1 MIRSTRTILGAT
13 LLEVMLVLSII
24 ALIIL
29 MSVRYY
35 QATSNA
41 SQTQQVLA
49 LIQAITASADNLAMG
64 SATGYSQNATASNIT
79 SLAGASVLVS
89 PWGGTVSISGQTP
102 TSYAVNIP
110 GAPGPV
116 CTNVTNKLKTNTKY
130 TSLACGG
137 KISYTYNSTS

>member
-1 MIRSTRTILGAT
+1 MRRSLRSMLGAT

-41 SQTQQVLA
+41 SQTQQAIA

-64 SATGYSQNATASNIT
+64 SSGGYSNATSSNIT
-79 SLAGASVLVS
+79 SLSGSSVLAS
-89 PWGGTVSISGQTP
+89 PWGGPNVITPVTATTYTVLIP
-102 TSYAVNIP
+102 NAPAAV
-110 GAPGPV
+110 
-116 CTNVTNKLKTNTKY
+116 CKNVTNKIKPNTKY
-130 TSLACGG
+130 TSLSCTNGIG
-137 KISYTYNSTS
+137 YTYNSTS